1 MINIFFPKRRGQA
14 VKSLL
19 FGRLIKTRNGHI
31 HYEYC
36 FSQMSD
42 TEPAGKPGRRKKET
56 IECEVHVLTSDKG
69 RRSRGRGKK
78 GKEDVDVI
86 VQVTRRSG
94 EVGQS
99 PCRVMRYPGIPAEA
113 ARQECKPAVVEE
125 ESIRD
130 AFWRITNRRM
140 QRRRDVMIGRN
151 ELNRCKNPNGLFEE
165 SKEEEKI
172 EGIGSCQC
180 EERCQWSFNNKGLH
194 MKNTWQLKEGVLLFM
209 ELESLIKH
217 NEVAEVAKNWYNKVT
232 GEVIGRVPAMMEEAR
247 EIIELGKQA
256 HLLPEEQGEDSEPG
270 PRMSEDSGIEE
281 DAQRIQKRPVDEEEV
296 DPFEEASD
304 SGYEENTAMRV

>member
-1 MINIFFPKRRGQA
+1 MINNFFPEEKRASRE
-14 VKSLL
+14 VSSLRE
-19 FGRLIKTRNGHI
+19 GDKTKGNGHI

-113 ARQECKPAVVEE
+113 ARQECKLAIVEE

-140 QRRRDVMIGRN
+140 KRRRDVMIGRKI
-151 ELNRCKNPNGLFEE
+151 RR
-165 SKEEEKI
+165 SK
-172 EGIGSCQC
+172 
-180 EERCQWSFNNKGLH
+180 
-194 MKNTWQLKEGVLLFM
+194 
-209 ELESLIKH
+209 
-217 NEVAEVAKNWYNKVT
+217 
-232 GEVIGRVPAMMEEAR
+232 
-247 EIIELGKQA
+247 
-256 HLLPEEQGEDSEPG
+256 
-270 PRMSEDSGIEE
+270 
-281 DAQRIQKRPVDEEEV
+281 
-296 DPFEEASD
+296 
-304 SGYEENTAMRV
+304 